1 MQSSNNNGESAMQA
15 RKLMIPV
22 FVLLLAVSGLARA
35 LDIQPYTANALQQAQ
50 ASGKPVA
57 VHFHADWCP
66 TCKAQEKA
74 FNGLRGDPQLKG
86 ITLLVANYDNER
98 ELKKAMNVRS
108 QSVVVVFRGSKE
120 TARIGGEIK
129 PDKIKAALVTAL

>member
-1 MQSSNNNGESAMQA
+1 MHA

-22 FVLLLAVSGLARA
+22 FFLLLAVSGLARA

-66 TCKAQEKA
+66 TCKAQEQA
-74 FNGLRGDPQLKG
+74 FKVLQGDPQLKG

-120 TARIGGEIK
+120 TARIGGETK
-129 PDKIKAALVTAL
+129 PDRIKAALVTAL

>member
-1 MQSSNNNGESAMQA
+1 MHA
-15 RKLMIPV
+15 RELMITT
-22 FVLLLAVSGLARA
+22 FFLLLTVTGLARA
-35 LDIQPYTANALQQAQ
+35 LDIQPYTATALQQAQ
-50 ASGKPVA
+50 AAGKPVA

-74 FNGLRGDPQLKG
+74 FSGLRGDSQLKEV
-86 ITLLVANYDNER
+86 TLLVANYDTER

-120 TARIGGEIK
+120 TARIGGETK
-129 PDKIKAALVTAL
+129 PEKIKAALVTAL